1 MVFVWLRK
9 SEIPR
14 YICGSTYPEKANY
27 IVHIDTRQEQLTELG
42 LQCYKLVDVVSY
54 EMVKKQYLVLR
65 QGQNNWA
72 TFCIERQSNYCTTDI
87 SNNGLGINVL
97 FLF

>member
-9 SEIPR
+9 LEIPK

-54 EMVKKQYLVLR
+54 EMVKSSIWFYVKAKIIELLSVLNDKVITVQPIFR
-65 QGQNNWA
+65 TMG
-72 TFCIERQSNYCTTDI
+72 
-87 SNNGLGINVL
+87 
-97 FLF
+97 